1 MSIIIESNLIFYMD
15 SQNAFV
21 NFIGYEKSF
30 DIPESFLI
38 KLCIH
43 FVELFTFWN
52 SKFFKCLI

>member
-38 KLCIH
+38 KLCIC
-43 FVELFTFWN
+43 FVE
-52 SKFFKCLI
+52 FFVFC

>member
-21 NFIGYEKSF
+21 NFIGYEKSIS
-30 DIPESFLI
+30 IPESFLI